1 MKKISIIAAIA
12 VASVLTACGDDDS
25 SSTTAPSSDDVGCK
39 VTSTDNSVTATTSY
53 AGYSSSTIFTITA
66 DGYKMSY
73 SGYGSEGLPE
83 TDVPTKVTKDQ
94 LLEIANEY
102 CETMNKK

>member
-25 SSTTAPSSDDVGCK
+25 SSTAASTDVGCK
-39 VTSTDNSVTATTSY
+39 VTSTDNSVTATTSVG
-53 AGYSSSTIFTITA
+53 GYSSSVIYTITA

-83 TDVPTKVTKDQ
+83 TDVPAKVTKDQ

-102 CETMNKK
+102 CKTMNKN